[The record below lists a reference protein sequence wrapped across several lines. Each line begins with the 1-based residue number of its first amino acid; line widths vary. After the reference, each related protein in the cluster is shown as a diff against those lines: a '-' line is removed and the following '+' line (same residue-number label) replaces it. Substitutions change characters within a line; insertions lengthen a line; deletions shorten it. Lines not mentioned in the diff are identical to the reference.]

1 MYDLDVKKKQLKKY
15 KQPAYFWAKNIV
27 LTQCVMFF

>member
-1 MYDLDVKKKQLKKY
+1 MYDLDVKNQLKKY
-15 KQPAYFWAKNIV
+15 KQPAYFWAKNNV